1 MHRASPTPSEQQGP
15 EPKAP
20 DVGEPAPF
28 FTAATDHIERYSLEV
43 AAGRWIV
50 LMMFGTLSAE
60 ASRQGLETALRERE
74 LFDDWGAAF
83 YGVSVDRADQGQR
96 GLANAEPGV
105 RFFWDFDCA
114 VSRLYGVANADYL
127 RPAVFL
133 IDPMF
138 RIAMAEPIEST
149 PAVMARLKQEL
160 RDAPSLADSPF
171 APILTL
177 PRILEPE
184 LCTALID
191 YYRRGGPTA
200 SGFAIDVEGR
210 TVQHVDPRLK
220 RRCDV
225 TIEDEAVA
233 AQLQARL
240 EARLF
245 PMVKRAFNWRAQHVE
260 RYLICR
266 YGAEDEGFF
275 FPHRDDMTAGTA
287 HRKFAV
293 SLNLNAEDYDGGDL
307 RFPEFGP
314 RTYRPPTGGATVFCC
329 SLLHEATPVTRGERF
344 VFVPFLY
351 DDEGARLRRANLSL
365 VGAEPARNRKTRRGA
380 RRR

>member
-1 MHRASPTPSEQQGP
+1 MHRAADPVSD
-15 EPKAP
+15 PKAP

-28 FTAATDHIERYSLEV
+28 FTAATDNIDRYSLEV

-50 LMMFGTLSAE
+50 LMMFGTLSAKTSKDALE
-60 ASRQGLETALRERE
+60 LAMSRRT
-74 LFDDWGAAF
+74 LFNDDDAAF
-83 YGVSVDRADQGQR
+83 YGVSVDPADQTLR

-133 IDPMF
+133 IDPCF
-138 RIAMAEPIEST
+138 RIAMAEPIERT
-149 PAVMARLKQEL
+149 AEVLQRLEREL
-160 RDAPSLADSPF
+160 RETPTLADSPF
-171 APILTL
+171 APVLTL

-184 LCTALID
+184 LCERLID
-191 YYRRGGPTA
+191 YYRRGEPSV
-200 SGFAIDVEGR
+200 SGFAIDVGGR
-210 TVQHVDPRLK
+210 TVQHVDPKLK
-220 RRCDV
+220 RRGDV
-225 TIEDEAVA
+225 TIEDDELVA
-233 AQLQARL
+233 ALRARL
-240 EARLF
+240 EDRLF
-245 PMVKRAFNWRAQHVE
+245 PMVKRAFGWRPRHIE
-260 RYLICR
+260 RYLLCR
-266 YGAEDEGFF
+266 YGDQDRGFF

-293 SLNLNAEDYDGGDL
+293 SLNLNAEGHEGGDL

-329 SLLHEATPVTRGERF
+329 SLLHEATPVTLGERF

-351 DDEGARLRRANLSL
+351 DDEGAKLRRANLSL
-365 VGAEPARNRKTRRGA
+365 VGATPDQNRKTRRA
-380 RRR
+380 RRRA